1 MSLRRDVVRAA
12 GAAWDIVDSGG
23 AGRVLVALPGAIVE
37 ARFAFGELTL
47 IAEPQR
53 VLEVLTYLRDDPSA
67 QFINFTDI
75 SGADYPDREQRFEI
89 IYLLLSPKL
98 NQRVRVKISTDEAT
112 PVPSAVSVFPA
123 ADWFERE
130 VYDFFGV
137 LFEGH
142 PDLRRILTD
151 YGFEGHPLRKDFPM
165 TGFVEVRYDD
175 EEKRVRYEPVRL
187 PQEFRQF
194 DFLSP
199 WEGAPLPGDEKAK

>member
-1 MSLRRDVVRAA
+1 MDDALKSIGEKVAA
-12 GAAWDIVDSGG
+12 
-23 AGRVLVALPGAIVE
+23 ALPGAIVE
-37 ARFAFGELTL
+37 TRHAFGELTL

-53 VLEVLTYLRDDPSA
+53 ILDVLTFLRDDPSC
-67 QFINFTDI
+67 QFIAFIDI
-75 SGADYPDREQRFEI
+75 SGADYPDRERRFEI
-89 IYLLLSPKL
+89 VYSLLSPKFNL
-98 NQRVRVKISTDEAT
+98 RVRVKISTDEAT
-112 PVPSAVSVFPA
+112 AVPSAVSVFPA
-123 ADWFERE
+123 ADWYERE

-137 LFEGH
+137 LFDGH

-151 YGFEGHPLRKDFPM
+151 YGFDGYPLRKDFPM

-187 PQEFRQF
+187 NQEFRQF